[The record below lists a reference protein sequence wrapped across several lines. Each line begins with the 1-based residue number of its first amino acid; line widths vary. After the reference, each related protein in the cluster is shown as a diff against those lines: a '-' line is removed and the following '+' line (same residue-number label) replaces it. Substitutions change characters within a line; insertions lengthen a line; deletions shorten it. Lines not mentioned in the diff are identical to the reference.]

1 MTEATDKIPVLVA
14 DDELHIR
21 RLLQTALGAEGFRVI
36 EAKDGSEAIAAIAHE
51 KPDAVILDLGLPDI
65 DGLEVIRHVRTQGEM
80 VPIIV
85 LSSRRYERGKVEA
98 FNLGADDYVT
108 KPFGILEL
116 VARLRAAIRHRFQVQ
131 GSEPV
136 FQSGDL
142 TVDLVRRIVAVRG
155 AEVHLSPKEYNILR
169 LLVLRAGMVLTHD
182 FLVREI
188 WGPAVD
194 VQYLRIYI
202 RQLRRKIERDPEIP
216 VHIITETG
224 IGYRLRLHKIEAA
237 A

>member
-1 MTEATDKIPVLVA
+1 MTVAADKTPILVA
-14 DDELHIR
+14 DDEPPIL
-21 RLLQTALGAEGFRVI
+21 RLLQTALGAEGFRML
-36 EAKDGSEAIAAIAHE
+36 EAKDGKEAIAAIADE

-65 DGLEVIRHVRTQGEM
+65 NGLEVIRHVRAQGEK

-85 LSSRRYERGKVEA
+85 LSSHGDERTKIEA
-98 FNLGADDYVT
+98 FNLDADDYVT
-108 KPFGILEL
+108 KPFSILEL
-116 VARLRAAIRHRFQVQ
+116 VARLRTAIRHRIQEQ

-136 FQSGDL
+136 FRSGDL
-142 TVDLVRRIVAVRG
+142 TVDLVRRIVTVRG
-155 AEVHLSPKEYNILR
+155 AEVHLAPKEYDILR

-188 WGPAVD
+188 WGAAGQ

-202 RQLRRKIERDPEIP
+202 RQLRQKIEQDPERP
-216 VHIITETG
+216 AHIITETAV
-224 IGYRLRLHKIEAA
+224 GYRLQMHEIEAA

>member
-1 MTEATDKIPVLVA
+1 MTAATDKIPILVA

-21 RLLQTALGAEGFRVI
+21 RLLQAALGAEGFRVI
-36 EAKDGSEAIAAIAHE
+36 EARDGNEAIAAITHK

-65 DGLEVIRHVRTQGEM
+65 DGLEVIRYVRAQGEK

-85 LSSRRYERGKVEA
+85 LSSRRPERTKVEA

-116 VARLRAAIRHRFQVQ
+116 MARLRAAIRHRFQEQ

-142 TVDLVRRIVAVRG
+142 TVDLVRRIVIVRG
-155 AEVHLSPKEYNILR
+155 AEVHLSPKEYEILR
-169 LLVLRAGMVLTHD
+169 LLVRRAGMVLTHD
-182 FLVREI
+182 FLLREM
-188 WGPAVD
+188 WGQAAD
-194 VQYLRIYI
+194 IQYLRIYI
-202 RQLRRKIERDPEIP
+202 RHLRRKIEQDPERPI
-216 VHIITETG
+216 HIITETG
-224 IGYRLRLHKIEAA
+224 IGYRLSLHENAA
-237 A
+237 AA